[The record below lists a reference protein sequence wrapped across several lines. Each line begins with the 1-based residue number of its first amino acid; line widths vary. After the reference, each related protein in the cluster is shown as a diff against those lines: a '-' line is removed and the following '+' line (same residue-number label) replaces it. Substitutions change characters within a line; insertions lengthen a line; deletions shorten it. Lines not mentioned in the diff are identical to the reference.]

1 MGIPM
6 RRESSRPFTHVVI
19 LFLTMLLTL
28 DETTLFFYSYRA
40 KPVAMKESHDHFN
53 KWLTDYICT
62 PQDNTGIDWRS
73 VGSGKQSVPSSRGG
87 DSKVTSTTVDSHTNV
102 AQSDIIEID
111 DDSDVPAFEEDQKV
125 ERDAAHNSPLKH
137 GKRLS
142 SKVCSYLR
150 VIIMFTY

>member
-40 KPVAMKESHDHFN
+40 KPVAVKESHDRFN
-53 KWLTDYICT
+53 KWLTDYIRT
-62 PQDNTGIDWRS
+62 PQDNTGIDRRS
-73 VGSGKQSVPSSRGG
+73 GSGKRSVPSSRGG
-87 DSKVTSTTVDSHTNV
+87 DSKVTSTAVDSHTNM

-150 VIIMFTY
+150 VIIVFTY